1 MIMAY
6 NYKDVFYLSAQTE
19 TDNSVYS
26 SAGIEGVI
34 PLDVSAYVDPIA
46 RGKSKGT
53 GLAIYRVHMDAS
65 STSQGRPVSVA
76 EDGQMRVGMTVKE
89 YATTGH
95 AVTSIGGDQL
105 TCASDLLAWGMDFC
119 GSSNASP
126 STTNVTVNSL
136 PDWQWFLTPSDEV
149 PYIVVRDSLNW
160 LFTSQAA
167 LNASLYW
174 SIRLE
179 CAQVTLDTNTLNQLL
194 RTQTA

>member
-1 MIMAY
+1 MAY

-19 TDNSVYS
+19 TANGTYS

-53 GLAIYRVHMDAS
+53 GLAIYRIHMDAS
-65 STSQGRPVSVA
+65 STSQRRPVSIS
-76 EDGQMRVGMTVKE
+76 EDGQMRGGMTVKE
-89 YATTGH
+89 YTTTGH
-95 AVTSIGGDQL
+95 GVTSIGGDQL
-105 TCASDLLAWGMDFC
+105 TCSSDLLAWGMDFC
-119 GSSNASP
+119 G
-126 STTNVTVNSL
+126 TTNAAGAAAATPTVNSL

>member
-1 MIMAY
+1 MAY

-19 TDNSVYS
+19 TTNSTYGS
-26 SAGIEGVI
+26 SGVEGVV

-46 RGKSKGT
+46 RGKARGT
-53 GLAIYRVHMDAS
+53 GLALYRVHIDAS
-65 STSQGRPVSVA
+65 TGGQGKPIAVA
-76 EDGQMRVGMTVKE
+76 EDGQMRTGLTVKE

-95 AVTSIGGDQL
+95 GVAGISGDQL
-105 TCASDLLAWGMDFC
+105 TCSSDLLAWGMDFC

-126 STTNVTVNSL
+126 STTNVTVNKL
-136 PDWQWFLTPSDEV
+136 PDMNVFLVPSDEV
-149 PYIVVRDSLNW
+149 PYIIVRDSLNW
-160 LFTSQAA
+160 LFTSGAA
-167 LNASLYW
+167 LNADIFW

>member
-1 MIMAY
+1 MAY
-6 NYKDVFYLSAQTE
+6 NYKDVFYLSAQHE
-19 TDNSVYS
+19 TTNSAYG
-26 SAGIEGVI
+26 SASVEGIV

-65 STSQGRPVSVA
+65 NTSIGQTMSTTQ
-76 EDGQMRVGMTVKE
+76 DGAMRMGLTVKE
-89 YATTGH
+89 YATTGD
-95 AVTSIGGDQL
+95 VVSGIGGNQL
-105 TCASDLLAWGMDFC
+105 TCASDLLAWGADFVGC
-119 GSSNASP
+119 TNPAGAST
-126 STTNVTVNSL
+126 SLVTVAQLASTNV
-136 PDWQWFLTPSDEV
+136 FLEPSDEV

-160 LFTSQAA
+160 LFLTGNGLSADIH
-167 LNASLYW
+167 W